1 MDYSYKVIEH
11 FMCPRNVG
19 SMPDANAEGTYGDSN
34 CGDFLNVYLKVEDDT
49 IKKISYLVFGCA
61 AAVAS
66 SSMMSELAQGKTVEE
81 ALEITDKDIEQGLDG
96 LPANKL
102 HCSVLGAKALRNAIN
117 NYLMN
122 RQTEKMKRNGKDEI
136 ISEDPKD

>member
-19 SMPDANAEGTYGDSN
+19 SMTDADAEGTYGDAK
-34 CGDFLNVYLKVEDDT
+34 CGDFLNVYLKVEEDR

-66 SSMMSELAQGKTVEE
+66 SSMMSVLAEGKTVDE
-81 ALEITDKDIEQGLDG
+81 ALEISDKDIDQGLDG
-96 LPANKL
+96 LPPNKL
-102 HCSVLGAKALRNAIN
+102 HCSVLGAKALRNAIE
-117 NYLMN
+117 NYLASKTL
-122 RQTEKMKRNGKDEI
+122 R
-136 ISEDPKD
+136 SP

>member
-34 CGDFLNVYLKVEDDT
+34 CGDFLDVYLKVEDGI

-61 AAVAS
+61 PAVAS
-66 SSMMSELAQGKTVEE
+66 SSLMSVLAQSKTLEE
-81 ALEITDKDIEQGLDG
+81 ALKITDKDIDQGLDG
-96 LPANKL
+96 LPPNKL
-102 HCSVLGAKALRNAIN
+102 HCSVLGAKALRNAID
-117 NYLMN
+117 NYLMSK
-122 RQTEKMKRNGKDEI
+122 QAEKNKEKEWK
-136 ISEDPKD
+136 E

>member
-19 SMPDANAEGTYGDSN
+19 SMPDANAEGTYGDPN
-34 CGDFLNVYLKVEDDT
+34 CGDFLNVYLKVEDDI

-66 SSMMSELAQGKTVEE
+66 SSMMSVLAQGKTVEE
-81 ALEITDKDIEQGLDG
+81 ALKITDKDIDQGLDG
-96 LPANKL
+96 LPPNKL

-117 NYLMN
+117 NFLN
-122 RQTEKMKRNGKDEI
+122 ELDNEKMKRNGKDEI
-136 ISEDPKD
+136 ISTDPQD

>member
-1 MDYSYKVIEH
+1 MDYSNTVIEH

-19 SMPDANAEGTYGDSN
+19 SMPDADAEGTYGDTN
-34 CGDFLNVYLKVEDDT
+34 CGDFLNVYLKVENDI
-49 IKKISYLVFGCA
+49 IKEISYLVFGCA

-66 SSMMSELAQGKTVEE
+66 SSMMSVLAQGKMIEE
-81 ALEITDKDIEQGLDG
+81 ALLITNKDIDEALDG

-102 HCSVLGAKALRNAIN
+102 HCSVLGAKALRNAID

-122 RQTEKMKRNGKDEI
+122 RQKKK
-136 ISEDPKD
+136 

>member
-19 SMPDANAEGTYGDSN
+19 SMPDANAEGTYGDPN
-34 CGDFLNVYLKVEDDT
+34 CGDFLNVYLKVEDDI

-66 SSMMSELAQGKTVEE
+66 SSMMSVLAQDKTVEE
-81 ALEITDKDIEQGLDG
+81 ALKITDKDIDQGLDG

-117 NYLMN
+117 NFLMN
-122 RQTEKMKRNGKDEI
+122 RQTEKMKRNGQDEI
-136 ISEDPKD
+136 ISTDPQD